1 MTEQIIKFCKTS
13 TKPNWEKLDDDTKD
27 LFRILALF
35 CIKNDKGKIE
45 IAEKIL
51 KLGKLA
57 PEQFYLT
64 PQQRIWAAQN
74 IETVFKNVKK
84 VNGKQCINGTNK
96 VLLDFIQLGKM
107 LGSGSFGNVYEACA
121 PKPCSRA
128 DSYKFAVKLARVT
141 QDEIEKPFNAN
152 VPGWAEYLILHDI
165 LNPLVENGICINLP
179 YLIETFT
186 CDKCDFKDL
195 LIGPTGGSNKF
206 PCLIF
211 LTELAQGGTLK
222 DWFKRK
228 DLKEEDWYNAL
239 FQMMAGIHA
248 IQMYGQVWNYDVK
261 SVNTLVYNVTPGGY
275 WKYTILGQDFYI
287 PNRGY
292 IIILND
298 FGVSTVFSPDYCFKY
313 DKLLIGKSLGLRAAM
328 IIDGKYSP
336 FSATRTYTEISA
348 KERPT
353 TDTIIWG
360 DKDFTS
366 VDTFCSKVESVQY
379 KTNTGFSTLV
389 CDAGFT
395 DEDYKKAGMK
405 PKVLDAGYTFTQEQM
420 AFLKSKGIPTDPSE
434 IDFYKH
440 PHIIPPLEVRGDTQ
454 DSIRTFIGGPRYS
467 QGGDHPRPEAVPRP
481 FRKLLEPY
489 LFNNVTYGR
498 ENIRNCSEKIF
509 TLDPAMDLAGY
520 FIKDFYTKFYTKFN
534 QQPSGSPL
542 ATFTI

>member
-1 MTEQIIKFCKTS
+1 MTEQIINFCKSS
-13 TKPNWEKLDDDTKD
+13 TKPNWEKLDNDSKE
-27 LFRILALF
+27 LFRILGLF
-35 CIKNDKGKIE
+35 CIKNDKGKID
-45 IAEKIL
+45 IAKQIL

-74 IETVFKNVKK
+74 IEVVFKNVKK

-121 PKPCSRA
+121 PKPCTLA

-141 QDEIEKPFNAN
+141 KDEMDNPFNPN

-186 CDKCDFKDL
+186 CDQCNFKDL
-195 LIGPTGGSNKF
+195 LISTGGCDSNF

-228 DLKEEDWYNAL
+228 DLKEDDWYNAQ

-298 FGVSTVFSPDYCFKY
+298 FGVSSVFSPDYCFKY
-313 DKLLIGKSLGLRAAM
+313 QDIYIGKSLGLRSAM

-336 FSATRTYTEISA
+336 FSATRTYSDLTTQE
-348 KERPT
+348 KPT
-353 TDTIIWG
+353 TDKIVWG
-360 DKDFTS
+360 DKSFDK
-366 VDTFCSKVESVQY
+366 VDTYCSQVQSVQY
-379 KTNTGFSTLV
+379 KTDTGFSILV
-389 CDAGFT
+389 CDEPT
-395 DEDYKKAGMK
+395 NKK
-405 PKVLDAGYTFTQEQM
+405 PKVLDAGYTFTPEQM
-420 AFLKSKGIPTDPSE
+420 EFLKSKGIPTDSSE

-440 PHIIPPLEVRGDTQ
+440 PDIIPPLELRGDTQ

-467 QGGDHPRPEAVPRP
+467 QGGRHPTPEAVPHP
-481 FRKLLEPY
+481 FRTLLEPY
-489 LFNNVTYGR
+489 LFNNGTDGR
-498 ENIRNCSEKIF
+498 LNIRNCISKIF

-534 QQPSGSPL
+534 QQPSGSPI

>member
-1 MTEQIIKFCKTS
+1 MTEQIIKFCKSS
-13 TKPNWEKLDDDTKD
+13 TKPNWEKLDTDTKE

-35 CIKNDKGKIE
+35 CIKNDKGKIG

-51 KLGKLA
+51 KLGKLI

-74 IETVFKNVKK
+74 IEAVFKNVKK
-84 VNGKQCINGTNK
+84 VNGKQCINGTDK

-107 LGSGSFGNVYEACA
+107 LGTGSFGNVYEACA

-141 QDEIEKPFNAN
+141 QDEIDKPFNAN

-195 LIGPTGGSNKF
+195 LIGPAGGSNQF

-248 IQMYGQVWNYDVK
+248 IQMYGQVWNFDVK

-298 FGVSTVFSPDYCFKY
+298 FGVSSVFSPDYCFKY
-313 DKLLIGKSLGLRAAM
+313 DDMFVGKSLGLRSAM

-336 FSATRTYTEISA
+336 FSATRTYSGVST
-348 KERPT
+348 KEKPT
-353 TDTIIWG
+353 TDKAIWG
-360 DKDFTS
+360 DKDFS
-366 VDTFCSKVESVQY
+366 KVGRYCSKVESVQY
-379 KTNTGFSTLV
+379 KTDIGFSTLV
-389 CDAGFT
+389 CNEPT
-395 DEDYKKAGMK
+395 KQK
-405 PKVLDAGYTFTQEQM
+405 PKVLDAGYTFTTEQLE
-420 AFLKSKGIPTDPSE
+420 FLKSKGIPTDPSE

-440 PHIIPPLEVRGDTQ
+440 PHIIPPLEVKGDTQ

-498 ENIRNCSEKIF
+498 KNMINCSEKIF
-509 TLDPAMDLAGY
+509 TLDPSMDLAGY

>member
-13 TKPNWEKLDDDTKD
+13 TKPNWEKLDEHTKE

-35 CIKNDKGKIE
+35 CIKNDKGKIG

-51 KLGKLA
+51 KLGKLP
-57 PEQFYLT
+57 PEKFYLT

-74 IETVFKNVKK
+74 IEVVFKNVKK
-84 VNGKQCINGTNK
+84 VNVKQCINGTNK
-96 VLLDFIQLGKM
+96 LLLDFIQLGKM

-141 QDEIEKPFNAN
+141 QDELQNPFNAN

-186 CDKCDFKDL
+186 CDQCDFKDL
-195 LIGPTGGSNKF
+195 LIGPGGGTNKF

-228 DLKEEDWYNAL
+228 DLKEDDWYNAL

-298 FGVSTVFSPDYCFKY
+298 FGVSSVFSPNYCYKY
-313 DKLLIGKSLGLRAAM
+313 DEIFIGKSLGLRAAM

-336 FSATRTYTEISA
+336 FSATRTYSELNGIEKSA
-348 KERPT
+348 TNK
-353 TDTIIWG
+353 IIWG
-360 DKDFTS
+360 DKDFNN
-366 VDTFCSKVESVQY
+366 VDDYCSNIESIQY
-379 KTNTGFSTLV
+379 KTNSGFSILV
-389 CDAGFT
+389 CDEPT
-395 DEDYKKAGMK
+395 KEN
-405 PKVLDAGYTFTQEQM
+405 PKVLDAEYIFTPEQIE
-420 AFLKSKGIPTDPSE
+420 FLKSKGIPTDTSE

-440 PHIIPPLEVRGDTQ
+440 PDIIPPLEIRGDTQ

-467 QGGDHPRPEAVPRP
+467 QGGSHPRPEAVPRS

-489 LFNNVTYGR
+489 LFNNVTDGR
-498 ENIRNCSEKIF
+498 ENIRKCIGKIF

-534 QQPSGSPL
+534 HQPSGSPL

>member
-1 MTEQIIKFCKTS
+1 MTEQIINFCKSS
-13 TKPNWEKLDDDTKD
+13 TKPNWEKLDNDSKE
-27 LFRILALF
+27 LFRILGLF
-35 CIKNDKGKIE
+35 CIKNDKGKID
-45 IAEKIL
+45 IAKQIL

-74 IETVFKNVKK
+74 IEVVFKNVKK

-121 PKPCSRA
+121 PKPCTLA

-141 QDEIEKPFNAN
+141 KDEMDNPFNPN

-186 CDKCDFKDL
+186 CDQCNFKDL
-195 LIGPTGGSNKF
+195 LISTGGGNNNF

-228 DLKEEDWYNAL
+228 DLKEDDWYNAL

-298 FGVSTVFSPDYCFKY
+298 FGVSSVFSPDYCFKY
-313 DKLLIGKSLGLRAAM
+313 QDIYIGKSLGLRSAM

-336 FSATRTYTEISA
+336 FSATRTYSDLTIQE
-348 KERPT
+348 KPT
-353 TDTIIWG
+353 TDKIVWG
-360 DKDFTS
+360 DKSFDK
-366 VDTFCSKVESVQY
+366 VDTYCSQVQSVQY
-379 KTNTGFSTLV
+379 KTDTGFSILV
-389 CDAGFT
+389 CDEPT
-395 DEDYKKAGMK
+395 NKK
-405 PKVLDAGYTFTQEQM
+405 PKVLDAGYTFTPEQM
-420 AFLKSKGIPTDPSE
+420 EFLKSKGIPTDSSE

-440 PHIIPPLEVRGDTQ
+440 PDIIPPLELRGDTQ

-467 QGGDHPRPEAVPRP
+467 QGGRHPTPEAVPHP
-481 FRKLLEPY
+481 FRTLLEPY
-489 LFNNVTYGR
+489 LFNNGTDGR
-498 ENIRNCSEKIF
+498 LNIRNCISKIF

-534 QQPSGSPL
+534 QQPSGSPI

>member
-1 MTEQIIKFCKTS
+1 MTEQIIKFCKTF
-13 TKPNWEKLDDDTKD
+13 TKPNWEKLDNDTKD

-35 CIKNDKGKIE
+35 CIKNDKGKIA

-51 KLGKLA
+51 KLGKLP

-74 IETVFKNVKK
+74 IKVVFKNVKK

-128 DSYKFAVKLARVT
+128 DSYKFAVKLARV
-141 QDEIEKPFNAN
+141 QNEEIENPFNAN
-152 VPGWAEYLILHDI
+152 VSGWAEYLILHDI

-186 CDKCDFKDL
+186 CEQCDFKDL
-195 LIGPTGGSNKF
+195 LIGPGGGSKKF

-211 LTELAQGGTLK
+211 LTELAQGGTLE

-228 DLKEEDWYNAL
+228 DLQEDDWYNAL

-298 FGVSTVFSPDYCFKY
+298 FGVSTVFSPDYCYKY
-313 DKLLIGKSLGLRAAM
+313 EEIFIGKSLGLRAAM

-336 FSATRTYTEISA
+336 FSATNSYSEVTGIEKPATNKIF
-348 KERPT
+348 
-353 TDTIIWG
+353 WG
-360 DKDFTS
+360 DKDF
-366 VDTFCSKVESVQY
+366 SKVGPYCSEIESIQY
-379 KTNTGFSTLV
+379 KTNNGVSVLKCNEPT
-389 CDAGFT
+389 
-395 DEDYKKAGMK
+395 KQK
-405 PKVLDAGYTFTQEQM
+405 PKVLDAQYIFTPEQIE
-420 AFLKSKGIPTDPSE
+420 FLKSKGIPTDTSE

-489 LFNNVTYGR
+489 LFNNVTYGI
-498 ENIRNCSEKIF
+498 ENIQNCIGKIF